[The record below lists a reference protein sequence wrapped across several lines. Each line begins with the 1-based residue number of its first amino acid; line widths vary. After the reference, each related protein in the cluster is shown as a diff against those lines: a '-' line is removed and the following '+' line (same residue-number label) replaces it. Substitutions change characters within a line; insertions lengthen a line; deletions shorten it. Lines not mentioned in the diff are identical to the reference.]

1 MAIVVN
7 FGSEISYVVFDKN
20 KAKDYVRV
28 GSCDLSVLACD
39 SLKAI
44 LGDMVEGNHDFL
56 NEPVYVTLSA
66 GSGVVYKTFSIAQE
80 SIMVNGSRTTTAEKQ
95 AETIELVKKHLPFGL
110 EGDYVATIMSEY
122 KADTDYVLSCAYF
135 PVAVLNNIR
144 QVFSELKV
152 SLLDVQPLVF
162 GVYKSLD
169 VQRFKQLIVDCGDE
183 FMLINSLGIIVW
195 AKPSN
200 YNEDIAKQF
209 LIAQSQASYGIDP
222 EIAET
227 FFADHY
233 RLSGYMLPGFVN
245 EAGSDVLG
253 VCAFGLLGKVT
264 RKKSKKGASEDLTMD
279 SEPDDYNMIPKN
291 KKGGGLKDVI
301 AKLRLLFNGKGEE

>member
-7 FGSEISYVVFDKN
+7 FGSEISYVVFDRN

-28 GSCDLSVLACD
+28 GSCAPSVLTGD
-39 SLKAI
+39 DLKAV
-44 LGDMVEGNHDFL
+44 LGDMVEGNRDFL
-56 NEPVYVTLSA
+56 SEPVYVTLSA

-80 SIMVNGSRTTTAEKQ
+80 SIMVNGSRTTAAEKQ
-95 AETIELVKKHLPFGL
+95 AETVELIKKYLPFGL
-110 EGDYVATIMSEY
+110 EGDYVATIISEY

-135 PVAVLNNIR
+135 PVAALENLR

-162 GVYKSLD
+162 GIYKSLD
-169 VQRFKQLIVDCGDE
+169 VQRFRQLIVDCGDE
-183 FMLINSLGIIVW
+183 LMLVNSLGVTVW

-200 YNEDIAKQF
+200 YNEDVAKQF
-209 LIAQSQASYGIDP
+209 LVSQSKDFYSIDP
-222 EIAET
+222 EIADT
-227 FFADHY
+227 SFADHY

-245 EAGSDVLG
+245 GAGSDVLG
-253 VCAFGLLGKVT
+253 ACAFGLLGKVN
-264 RKKSKKGASEDLTMD
+264 RKKSKKKSSEESAMGSEYNDDL
-279 SEPDDYNMIPKN
+279 IPKE
-291 KKGGGLKDVI
+291 KKGGGLKDVV